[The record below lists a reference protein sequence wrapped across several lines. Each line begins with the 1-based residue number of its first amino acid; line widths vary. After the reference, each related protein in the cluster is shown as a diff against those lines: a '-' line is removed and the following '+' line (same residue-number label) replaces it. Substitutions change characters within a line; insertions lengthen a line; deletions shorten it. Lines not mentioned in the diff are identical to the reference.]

1 MKRILLLIVTFTL
14 ISTGTPLAKAVT
26 DGCPDTWK
34 IDTSS
39 FAGYQELQQA
49 KGRLGSDLALS
60 EPTVQY
66 LNYSGELGALPA
78 PKDRNQLGIEDIY
91 LYGKT
96 QVQLKIEVQMKNCA
110 NKTTF
115 LINRGTLIEHLGFKN
130 LMTNVD
136 PQAWA
141 SANEQ
146 NFIDFTKAAQFGA
159 CLKTIQSYFTPPNL
173 GAEPRGSLL
182 IVGALSQSV
191 RQRTFNDPCGLFRVN
206 PMRNFVY
213 QDLSPECRYF
223 TEENLRSTAIKK
235 SGSCDIALALPTRE
249 SLIVFTK
256 FTLKAKD
263 YEVQVSCVKGK
274 LVKTFTTYRGYE
286 FSVKCPAGYK
296 KK

>member
-1 MKRILLLIVTFTL
+1 MKKLMLLVVTFTL
-14 ISTGTPLAKAVT
+14 MSTGTPAANAVT

-39 FAGYQELQQA
+39 IAGFQELQQA
-49 KGRLGSDLALS
+49 KARIGSDLALS
-60 EPTVQY
+60 EPVVQY
-66 LNYSGELGALPA
+66 SNYAGELGAMAA
-78 PKDRNQLGIEDIY
+78 PKDRNELGIEDVY

-96 QVQLKIEVQMKNCA
+96 QVQWKIEVQLKNCA

-115 LINRGTLIEHLGFKN
+115 LINRGSLLEHLGFKN
-130 LMTNVD
+130 LVANVD
-136 PQAWA
+136 PQTWA

-146 NFIDFTKAAQFGA
+146 NFIDFTKAAQFGS
-159 CLKTIQSYFTPPNL
+159 CIKSVQSIFSPPNL
-173 GAEPRGSLL
+173 NAQLRGSLL
-182 IVGALSQSV
+182 IIGALGGLV
-191 RQRTFNDPCGLFRVN
+191 RQRTYNDPCGLFRVN
-206 PMRNFVY
+206 PMKNFVY

-223 TEENLRSTAIKK
+223 SEEMGRSTAIRKN
-235 SGSCDIALALPTRE
+235 GSCDVALALPTRE

-263 YEVQVSCVKGK
+263 YEVKVTCVKGK
-274 LVKTFTTYRGYE
+274 LTKSFTTYRGYE